1 LIKNWK
7 KFLEKFLNR
16 LIPIPDYQSIM
27 LPLLKFAGDKKE
39 HSIREAIEH
48 IANIF
53 NLSEEERREVL
64 SSGQQYIIDNRVS
77 WARTFL
83 KKAGLL
89 ESTKRAY
96 FKITDRGLEVLQKNP
111 KEINVKF
118 LEQFPEFVEFKY
130 LRKEKDEEEKEEKK
144 EEENLTQTPQELL
157 EYGYQRIKKDLASEL
172 LNLVKK
178 SSPRFFEKLVVE
190 LLIKMGYG
198 GSLKDAGKAIGQSG
212 DGGIDGI
219 IKEDKLGLDII
230 YIQAKRWENVVGSKE
245 VRNFVG
251 SLAGQKANKGVFIT
265 TSSFTRDALDYVKT
279 IPHKVVLIDGETL
292 AQLMIEND
300 VGVSK
305 ITSYDIKK
313 IDFDYFEEE

>member
-1 LIKNWK
+1 MKKNG
-7 KFLEKFLNR
+7 EKFCQAVN
-16 LIPIPDYQSIM
+16 
-27 LPLLKFAGDKKE
+27 
-39 HSIREAIEH
+39 
-48 IANIF
+48 NT
-53 NLSEEERREVL
+53 
-64 SSGQQYIIDNRVS
+64 YIIDNRVG
-77 WARTFL
+77 WAKTYM

-89 ESTKRAY
+89 ESTKRSY
-96 FKITDRGLEVLQKNP
+96 FKITDLGLEVLQKNP

-118 LEQFPEFVEFKY
+118 LEQFPQFIEFRN
-130 LRKEKDEEEKEEKK
+130 LRKEKGEEEK

-230 YIQAKRWENVVGSKE
+230 YIQAKRWESVVGSKE

-265 TSSFTRDALDYVKT
+265 TSSFTRDALEYVKT
-279 IPHKVVLIDGETL
+279 IPHKVILIDGETL

-305 ITSYDIKK
+305 IISYDIKK
-313 IDFDYFEEE
+313 IDSDYFEEE

>member
-1 LIKNWK
+1 M
-7 KFLEKFLNR
+7 
-16 LIPIPDYQSIM
+16 PIPDYQSIM

-64 SSGQQYIIDNRVS
+64 PSGQQYIIDNRVS

-89 ESTKRAY
+89 ESTKRSY
-96 FKITDRGLEVLQKNP
+96 FKITDLGLEVLQKNP
-111 KEINVKF
+111 IEINVKF
-118 LEQFPEFVEFKY
+118 LEQFPQFIEFRN
-130 LRKEKDEEEKEEKK
+130 LRKEKGEEEK

-279 IPHKVVLIDGETL
+279 IPHKVILIDGETL

-305 ITSYDIKK
+305 VISYDIKK
-313 IDFDYFEEE
+313 IDSDYFEEE

>member
-1 LIKNWK
+1 M
-7 KFLEKFLNR
+7 
-16 LIPIPDYQSIM
+16 PIPDYQSIM

-64 SSGQQYIIDNRVS
+64 PSGKQFIIDNRVGWS
-77 WARTFL
+77 KTHL

-89 ESTKRAY
+89 KDGSRKGH
-96 FKITDRGLEVLQKNP
+96 FQITERGLEILSEKPTKVD
-111 KEINVKF
+111 VKF
-118 LEQFPEFVEFKY
+118 LKRYPEYVDFITF
-130 LRKEKDEEEKEEKK
+130 RKEKGEEEK

-172 LNLVKK
+172 LNFVKK

-219 IKEDKLGLDII
+219 IKEDKLGLDVI
-230 YIQAKRWENVVGSKE
+230 YIQAKRWENVVGSGE

-251 SLAGQKANKGVFIT
+251 SLVGRHANKGIFIT
-265 TSSFTRDALDYVKT
+265 TSGFTKDALDYVKT
-279 IPHKVVLIDGETL
+279 IPQKVILIDGETL

-313 IDFDYFEEE
+313 IDSDYFEEE

>member
-1 LIKNWK
+1 M
-7 KFLEKFLNR
+7 
-16 LIPIPDYQSIM
+16 PIPDYQSIM
-27 LPLLKFAGDKKE
+27 LPLLKFPGDKKE
-39 HSIREAIEH
+39 HSIRESIEH

-64 SSGQQYIIDNRVS
+64 PNGQQYIIDNRVG
-77 WARTFL
+77 WARTYL

-89 ESTKRAY
+89 ESTKRSY
-96 FKITDRGLEVLQKNP
+96 FKITDLGLEVLQKNP

-118 LEQFPEFVEFKY
+118 LEQFPQFIEFRN
-130 LRKEKDEEEKEEKK
+130 LRKEKGEEEK

-198 GSLKDAGKAIGQSG
+198 GSLKDAGKAIGKSG

-279 IPHKVVLIDGETL
+279 IPHKVILIDGETL

-305 ITSYDIKK
+305 VTSYDIKK
-313 IDFDYFEEE
+313 IDSDYFEEE

>member
-1 LIKNWK
+1 M
-7 KFLEKFLNR
+7 
-16 LIPIPDYQSIM
+16 PIPDYQSIM

-39 HSIREAIEH
+39 HSIREAIEY

-53 NLSEEERREVL
+53 NLSEEERRAVL
-64 SSGQQYIIDNRVS
+64 PSGQQYIIDNRVG
-77 WARTFL
+77 WARTYL

-89 ESTKRAY
+89 ESTKRSY
-96 FKITDRGLEVLQKNP
+96 LKITHLGLEVLQENP

-118 LEQFPEFVEFKY
+118 LEQFRQFIEFR
-130 LRKEKDEEEKEEKK
+130 RKGKEEEKEK
-144 EEENLTQTPQELL
+144 EENLTQTPQELL

-178 SSPRFFEKLVVE
+178 ASPRFFEKLVVE

-198 GSLKDAGKAIGQSG
+198 GSLEDAGRAIGQSG

-219 IKEDKLGLDII
+219 IKEDKLGLDVI

-265 TSSFTRDALDYVKT
+265 TSNFTKDALEYVKT
-279 IPHKVVLIDGETL
+279 VPHKVILIDGEML

-313 IDFDYFEEE
+313 IDSDYFEEE

>member
-1 LIKNWK
+1 ML
-7 KFLEKFLNR
+7 
-16 LIPIPDYQSIM
+16 IPDYQSIM

-64 SSGQQYIIDNRVS
+64 PSGQQYIINNRVG
-77 WARTFL
+77 WARTYL

-89 ESTKRAY
+89 KSTKRSY
-96 FKITDRGLEVLQKNP
+96 FKITDLGLEVLQKTP

-118 LEQFPEFVEFKY
+118 LEQFPQFIEFRN
-130 LRKEKDEEEKEEKK
+130 LRREKGEEEKEED
-144 EEENLTQTPQELL
+144 LTQTPQELL

-172 LNLVKK
+172 LNLVKQT
-178 SSPRFFEKLVVE
+178 SPRFFEKLVVE
-190 LLIKMGYG
+190 LLTKMGYG

-219 IKEDKLGLDII
+219 IKEDKLGLDVI

-265 TSSFTRDALDYVKT
+265 TSSFTKDALEYVKT
-279 IPHKVVLIDGETL
+279 IPHKVILIDGEML

-313 IDFDYFEEE
+313 IDSDYFEEE

>member
-1 LIKNWK
+1 M
-7 KFLEKFLNR
+7 
-16 LIPIPDYQSIM
+16 PIPDYQSIM

-48 IANIF
+48 IADIF
-53 NLSEEERREVL
+53 NLSEEERRQL
-64 SSGQQYIIDNRVS
+64 LPSGKQPIIDNRVGWS
-77 WARTFL
+77 RTHL

-89 ESTKRAY
+89 KDGSKKGY
-96 FKITDRGLEVLQKNP
+96 FQITERGLEILNEKPTQVD
-111 KEINVKF
+111 VKF
-118 LEQFPEFVEFKY
+118 LKRYPEYVDFIT
-130 LRKEKDEEEKEEKK
+130 LPKEKREEEQ

-172 LNLVKK
+172 LNFVKK

-279 IPHKVVLIDGETL
+279 IPHKVILIDGETL

-305 ITSYDIKK
+305 IASYDIKK
-313 IDFDYFEEE
+313 IDSDYFEEE